1 MIIYIP
7 GEIKTFTEFVHS
19 ELVDDLRPS
28 LNINHGRPPSCQDG
42 TKHYHSSHS
51 TETVNVPVPGI
62 MELYEIYLIGKG

>member
-28 LNINHGRPPSCQDG
+28 LNINHGRPPSLPPPVR
-42 TKHYHSSHS
+42 
-51 TETVNVPVPGI
+51 TEQNIIILLTVLRRLTSQYQ
-62 MELYEIYLIGKG
+62 E